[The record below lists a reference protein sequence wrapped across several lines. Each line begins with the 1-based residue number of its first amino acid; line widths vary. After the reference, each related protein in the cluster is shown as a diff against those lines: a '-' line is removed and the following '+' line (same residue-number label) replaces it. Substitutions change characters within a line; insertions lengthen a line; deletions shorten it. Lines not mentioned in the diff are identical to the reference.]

1 MLTRIT
7 RTNTANLNGSA
18 ELQRAERA
26 GLKLAVLCRTLAI
39 GVFAAWWIAAGV
51 MSGTPIAPSAYT
63 ILTGLTLLGLITYAV
78 VGTRYDRWWL
88 KYAVYSADILAICAV
103 FALVPLRSGSDIPQI
118 YAFKAWGVHVFFPII
133 AMACLSL
140 SWRLVLWCGA
150 VGVAGWAS
158 AFAFAIQDMPRR
170 LEWADIPVDAG
181 ANDYATLF
189 LSPDFIGT
197 GNRIVE
203 SGMLLTTAGILA
215 LAVYRARRVFFAQLA
230 AEEAR
235 AGEQA
240 AREHATGVLGKY
252 VPEAVALKLVN
263 DAEALV
269 PHEVE
274 GVVLVADIA
283 GFSDFAAG
291 KPPTDVIARLNTFL
305 DRAATSVSRHNGVVI
320 LFTGDGLLAT
330 FNTPIPMEHPEQA
343 ALACAHDLIAQARRE
358 NFALRVGL
366 ASGPL
371 AAGSVGSSE
380 RQAFTVY
387 GETVNRAARL
397 ESQGK
402 VLGASIVADRAV
414 AKAARSEELSY
425 AGEHA
430 LRGLSGTWP
439 LWTLP
444 FEAAAGGHPDGPK

>member
-1 MLTRIT
+1 MLTRIAHK
-7 RTNTANLNGSA
+7 NTTQNPGGSA
-18 ELQRAERA
+18 ALKRAEQT
-26 GLKLAVLCRTLAI
+26 GLRLAVLCRTLAI
-39 GVFAAWWIAAGV
+39 GVFAAWWIGV
-51 MSGTPIAPSAYT
+51 GLMAGTPIAPSAYA
-63 ILTGLTLLGLITYAV
+63 ILIGLTLLGATTYSV
-78 VGTRYDRWWL
+78 VGTRYDQWWL
-88 KYAVYSADILAICAV
+88 KYAIYSADILAICAV
-103 FALVPLRSGSDIPQI
+103 FALVPVRSGSDIPQI

-150 VGVAGWAS
+150 VAVTGWAS
-158 AFAFAIQDMPRR
+158 AFTFVIQDMPRR
-170 LEWADIPVDAG
+170 LEWADMPLNAD

-189 LSPDFIGT
+189 LSPDFVGT

-203 SGMLLTTAGILA
+203 SGMVLTTAGILA

-240 AREHATGVLGKY
+240 AREHATGILGKY
-252 VPEAVALKLVN
+252 VPEAVALQLVN
-263 DAEALV
+263 DTKALV

-283 GFSDFAAG
+283 GFSDFASG
-291 KPPTDVIARLNTFL
+291 KPPTEVIDRLNTFL
-305 DRAATSVSRHNGVVI
+305 DHAATCVSRHNGVVI

-330 FNTPIPMEHPEQA
+330 FNTPIPMDEPEKA
-343 ALACAHDLIAQARRE
+343 ALAWAHDLVAQARRQD
-358 NFALRVGL
+358 FALRVGL

-397 ESQGK
+397 ETLGK
-402 VLGASIVADRAV
+402 DLNAAIIADTGVAQTSD
-414 AKAARSEELSY
+414 EIELTLS
-425 AGEHA
+425 GEHQ
-430 LRGLSGTWP
+430 LKGITGSWPIWTWR
-439 LWTLP
+439 
-444 FEAAAGGHPDGPK
+444 PD